1 MTITNKNNNKME
13 LFLLYLK
20 SVTERMSVDETPIH
34 TLNDTIKY

>member
-1 MTITNKNNNKME
+1 M
-13 LFLLYLK
+13 K

>member
-1 MTITNKNNNKME
+1 MRCVNLQGT
-13 LFLLYLK
+13 K

>member
-1 MTITNKNNNKME
+1 ME
-13 LFLLYLK
+13 LFLLHLK